1 MTLGWGRCFFSLFSC
16 LMLVACT
23 TTGAAHRAP
32 NASGSSSPAIVYAA
46 IGASETVGVGAAD
59 PVSDAWPQVLFRAAL
74 PESAVLYNFGGPG
87 ATVAS
92 ALHDEVPEALS
103 VEPTLVTVWLNVND
117 LIAGVS
123 AFDYENELERLVHTM
138 RRGGAAT
145 VLVANT
151 PYLDRLPA
159 YLDCRAGKPPPG
171 IQCPPGLALS
181 GPTQL
186 NAEVGDYNTAIA
198 RVAEHEGAIL
208 VDLHAQGEVPD
219 VHPDW
224 VSSDGFH
231 PSTSGYMA
239 IEQVFANVLK
249 QGGLSAT

>member
-1 MTLGWGRCFFSLFSC
+1 MTLGWWRCSFSSC
-16 LMLVACT
+16 LLLVACT
-23 TTGAAHRAP
+23 TTSAAHGAP

-59 PVSDAWPQVLFRAAL
+59 SVSDAWPQVLFREAL

-92 ALHDEVPEALS
+92 ALGDQVPGALS

-117 LIAGVS
+117 LIAGVNAS
-123 AFDYENELERLVHTM
+123 AYENELERLVHM
-138 RRGGAAT
+138 IRRGGAAT

-171 IQCPPGLALS
+171 IQCPPGLALP
-181 GPTQL
+181 GPAQL
-186 NAEVGDYNTAIA
+186 NAEAGEYNAAIA

-208 VDLHAQGEVPD
+208 VDLHALGEVPD

-231 PSTSGYMA
+231 PSTSGYIA
-239 IEQVFANVLK
+239 IEQLFATALK

>member
-1 MTLGWGRCFFSLFSC
+1 MTLGWGRCAFSLLSC
-16 LMLVACT
+16 LLLVACT
-23 TTGAAHRAP
+23 TTSAAHVAP
-32 NASGSSSPAIVYAA
+32 NASGSSSPIVYAA

-59 PVSDAWPQVLFRAAL
+59 PVSDAWPQVLFREAL

-92 ALHDEVPEALS
+92 ALGDEVPEAIS

-123 AFDYENELERLVHTM
+123 ASAYENELERLVHTM

-159 YLDCRAGKPPPG
+159 YLDCRAGPPPPG
-171 IQCPPGLALS
+171 IQCPPGLALP
-181 GPTQL
+181 GTAQL
-186 NAEVGDYNTAIA
+186 NAEVGEYNTAIA
-198 RVAEHEGAIL
+198 RVVEHEGAIL

-231 PSTSGYMA
+231 PSTSGYIA
-239 IEQVFANVLK
+239 IEQVFATALK
-249 QGGLSAT
+249 NEGQSAT